1 MRTTD
6 LRTIDYNSYYQP
18 YIEALGDI
26 ELMEG
31 LKTGMDH
38 FVQQVKNI
46 PEEKLNYAYGVGK
59 WTILEV
65 LVHLIDT
72 ERIFQYRALRFYRN
86 DKTPLPGF
94 DQDEYVPVSHANK
107 RTRES
112 IVKEYIAVRQSTIAL
127 FESFEDGEL
136 SRTGVASSSKMSVGA
151 VGLII
156 AGHQKHHQAIL
167 ESRYL

>member
-6 LRTIDYNSYYQP
+6 LSTTDYNPYYRP

-31 LKTGMDH
+31 LKLGMDNLIH
-38 FVQQVKNI
+38 QIKNI
-46 PEEKLNYAYGVGK
+46 PNEKLTYAYGVGK
-59 WTILEV
+59 WTVLEV

-94 DQDEYVPVSHANK
+94 DQDEYVPVSNANNRSK
-107 RTRES
+107 ES
-112 IVKEYIAVRQSTIAL
+112 IINEYMAVRQSTIAL
-127 FESFEDGEL
+127 FETFDEGEL
-136 SRTGVASSSKMSVGA
+136 NRTGMASSAKMSVGA

-156 AGHQKHHQAIL
+156 SGHQKHHQAIL

>member
-6 LRTIDYNSYYQP
+6 LSTTDYNAYYKP

-26 ELMEG
+26 ELMDA
-31 LKTGMDH
+31 LKTGMDQ
-38 FVQQVKNI
+38 FVLQIKNI
-46 PEEKLNYAYGVGK
+46 PEAKLTYAYGVGK

-94 DQDEYVPVSHANK
+94 DQDEYVLASNAND
-107 RTRES
+107 RTKES
-112 IVKEYIAVRQSTIAL
+112 IIKEYLALRQSTIAL
-127 FESFEDGEL
+127 FETFEEEALKRIGM
-136 SRTGVASSSKMSVGA
+136 ASSAKMSVGA
-151 VGLII
+151 AGLII
-156 AGHQKHHQAIL
+156 SGHQKHHLSIL
-167 ESRYL
+167 ENRYV

>member
-6 LRTIDYNSYYQP
+6 LSTTDYNSYYQP
-18 YIEALGDI
+18 YIEALGDV
-26 ELMEG
+26 ELMDG
-31 LKTGMDH
+31 LITGMDQL
-38 FVQQVKNI
+38 VNQIKSI
-46 PEEKLNYAYGVGK
+46 PEEKLTYAYGVGK

-72 ERIFQYRALRFYRN
+72 ERVFQYRALRFYRN

-94 DQDEYVPVSHANK
+94 DQDEYVPASKANN

-112 IVKEYIAVRQSTIAL
+112 IIKEFKYVRQSTIAL
-127 FESFEDGEL
+127 FETFEEEGL
-136 SRTGVASSSKMSVGA
+136 KRTGMASSAKMSVGA

-156 AGHQKHHQAIL
+156 SGHQKHHQAII
-167 ESRYL
+167 ENRYL

>member
-6 LRTIDYNSYYQP
+6 LSTTDYNSYYQP
-18 YIEALGDI
+18 YIAALGDV

-31 LKTGMDH
+31 LKTGMDQ
-38 FVQQVKNI
+38 FVNQVKNI
-46 PEEKLNYAYGVGK
+46 PEEKLTYAYGVGK

-72 ERIFQYRALRFYRN
+72 ERVFQYRAFRFCRN

-94 DQDEYVPVSHANK
+94 DQDEYVPASNANN

-112 IVKEYIAVRQSTIAL
+112 IIKEYLAVRQSTIAL
-127 FESFEDGEL
+127 FETFEEEGL
-136 SRTGVASSSKMSVGA
+136 KRIGMASSAKMSVGA
-151 VGLII
+151 AGLII
-156 AGHQKHHQAIL
+156 SGHQKHHQDII
-167 ESRYL
+167 ENRYL

>member
-6 LRTIDYNSYYQP
+6 LSTTDYNSYYQP
-18 YIEALGDI
+18 YIEALGNV
-26 ELMEG
+26 ELMDG
-31 LKTGMDH
+31 LITGMDQL
-38 FVQQVKNI
+38 VNQIKSI
-46 PEEKLNYAYGVGK
+46 PEEKLTYAYGVGK

-72 ERIFQYRALRFYRN
+72 ERVFQYRALRFYRN

-94 DQDEYVPVSHANK
+94 DQDEYVPASKANN

-112 IVKEYIAVRQSTIAL
+112 IIKEFKAVRQSTIAL
-127 FESFEDGEL
+127 FETFEEEGL
-136 SRTGVASSSKMSVGA
+136 QRTGMASSAKMSVGA

-156 AGHQKHHQAIL
+156 SGHQKHHQAII
-167 ESRYL
+167 ENRYL